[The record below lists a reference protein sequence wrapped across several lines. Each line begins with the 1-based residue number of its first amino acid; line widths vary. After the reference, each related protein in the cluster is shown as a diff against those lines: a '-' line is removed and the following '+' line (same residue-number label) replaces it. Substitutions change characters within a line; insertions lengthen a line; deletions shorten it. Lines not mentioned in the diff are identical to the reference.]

1 MAWLSPEQEILKGL
15 SARGGAQEAELRG
28 GRKMPARRKSGF
40 TLIELLVVI
49 AIIAILAAILFPVFA
64 RAREAARKTNCSN
77 NMHECAIALQ
87 TYWTD
92 YDATLPSSCNT
103 FFSINPTSTSPSW
116 SDANFV
122 TFSTYLGQVPV
133 PTSLSPKT
141 WVQMLYS
148 HMRSRDIVFCPSDNA
163 DHTNALSRVSY
174 QWKYAID
181 KAWWGPVG
189 SDNGRCMKE
198 SDFGYNSDQV
208 VFFERA
214 GFHDNKSAGL
224 QNDTR
229 INVVFLD
236 THVRNITL
244 VNCGAKDQNAVDTTQ
259 SPCYFNGEPWYFNY
273 DQESAKSAD
282 NPPPSDQRIVYL
294 DPRRYSDMLP

>member
-1 MAWLSPEQEILKGL
+1 
-15 SARGGAQEAELRG
+15 
-28 GRKMPARRKSGF
+28 MPARRKSGF

-64 RAREAARKTNCSN
+64 RAREAARKTKCSN

-92 YDATLPSSCNT
+92 YDATLPSSCAT
-103 FFSINPTSTSPSW
+103 YYSINPTGTNPQF
-116 SDANFV
+116 SDPNFV
-122 TFSTYLGQVPV
+122 TFATYLGQVPV
-133 PTSLSPKT
+133 PTNLSPKT
-141 WVQMLYS
+141 WGQMLFS
-148 HMRSRDIVFCPSDNA
+148 HMRSRDIMFCPSDNEDSTTA
-163 DHTNALSRVSY
+163 TARVSY

-181 KAWWGPVG
+181 RAWWGPVG
-189 SDNGRCMKE
+189 PDNGRCCKE
-198 SDFGYNSDQV
+198 SDFGYNSDQI

-214 GFHDNKSAGL
+214 GFHDNKSTGL
-224 QNDTR
+224 ANDTR
-229 INVVFLD
+229 INVAYLD

-244 VNCGAKDQNAVDTTQ
+244 VNCAPKTSPEDTKV

-273 DQESAKSAD
+273 DQESVRKTD
-282 NPPPSDQRIVYL
+282 GDPYNPPQSNQRIQYL